1 MIGQLGGGR
10 MAREQFND
18 LIWFLAVAEERSFTR
33 AAARL
38 GISQSTLS
46 HTIKRLE
53 TRMGLRLLHRTTRN
67 VAPTEAGERLQAT
80 LAPRIAEIEAEL
92 ATLTDFRDRPAGRI
106 RMTLSDHAMTSLVW
120 PKLRPL
126 MASYPDIQ
134 LELHVQ
140 NGFSNI
146 VEDGLDAGIR
156 LGESVEADMIA
167 LRIGPDWRLVAVGS
181 PAYFAVR
188 GRPQHPKDLLGHS
201 CMNYRY
207 APRGGLYSWEFEKGG
222 EELRVRVDGQMTFNS
237 SAPMIE
243 AALAGLGIAYLPE
256 DTSAGAVA
264 SGTLEQVLDDWSPY
278 FSGYYIY
285 YPSRHQNLPAFK
297 LVLDALRH
305 RSDR

>member
-1 MIGQLGGGR
+1 

-18 LIWFLAVAEERSFTR
+18 LLWFLAVAEERSFTR

-53 TRMGLRLLHRTTRN
+53 TRMGLRLLNRTTRN

-80 LAPRIAEIEAEL
+80 LAPRIAEIEAEM
-92 ATLTDFRDRPAGRI
+92 AALTDFRDRPAGRI
-106 RMTLSDHAMTSLVW
+106 RMTLSDHAMNSVVW
-120 PKLRPL
+120 PKLRPV
-126 MASYPDIQ
+126 MTDYPDIQ
-134 LELHVQ
+134 LELHLQ

-146 VEDGLDAGIR
+146 VQEGFDAGIR

-167 LRIGPDWRLVAVGS
+167 QRIGPDWRLVAVAS
-181 PAYFAVR
+181 PGYFAAH

-207 APRGGLYSWEFEKGG
+207 TPRGGLYAWEFEKDG
-222 EELRVRVDGQMTFNS
+222 EDLRVRVDGQVTFNS

-256 DTSAGAVA
+256 DMVTGALA
-264 SGTLEQVLDDWSPY
+264 SGALEKTLDDWSPA

-285 YPSRHQNLPAFK
+285 YPSRHQNLPAFRV
-297 LVLDALRH
+297 VLDALRY
-305 RSDR
+305 RREG

>member
-1 MIGQLGGGR
+1 MIGQSGDR

-53 TRMGLRLLHRTTRN
+53 TRLGLRLLNRTTRN

-80 LAPRIAEIEAEL
+80 LAPRIAEIEAEM

-106 RMTLSDHAMTSLVW
+106 RMTLSDHAMTSVVW

-126 MASYPDIQ
+126 MAAYPDIQ

-146 VEDGLDAGIR
+146 VEDGFDAGIR

-167 LRIGPDWRLVAVGS
+167 LRIGPDWRLVAVAS
-181 PAYFAVR
+181 PTYFALH
-188 GRPQHPKDLLGHS
+188 GRPQHPKDLLGHN

-207 APRGGLYSWEFEKGG
+207 TPRGGLYSWEFEKDG

-237 SAPMIE
+237 SAPMVE
-243 AALAGLGIAYLPE
+243 AALAGLGVAYLPE
-256 DTSAGAVA
+256 DIAAEAIA
-264 SGTLEQVLDDWSPY
+264 SGTLEQVLDDWSPF

-305 RSDR
+305 RSDG